1 MISYGKQYI
10 DSKDISAV
18 RKVLLSDWLTQGP
31 LISKFELELKKYFG
45 AKYCSVVS
53 NGTAALHLAG
63 LALGWKK
70 GDIILTSPIS
80 FLATSNCILY
90 SGATPDFIDIDKTN
104 YNIDTNK
111 LEDKLKKL
119 KSSSKKVVAVIATDY
134 AGNPCNWKYLKQLA
148 TKYNFILIN
157 DNCHAIGATYYN
169 DKSYAV
175 KYADIVTHSYHPVKN
190 ITTGEGGAIL
200 TNNREIFEKV
210 NTLRSHG
217 IEKNSKEK
225 ISRKGLWHYEM
236 HELGYNYRITDI
248 QCALGISQLK
258 KINKFIKRK
267 REIAK
272 IYDEQF
278 SEDSIFKIP
287 KVEKNYG
294 HAYHLYPL
302 QINFGKESEKKNFFK
317 KLYNNKIKLQVHY
330 IPIHLQPYYRKNY
343 GFKKGDYP
351 IAENFYKRE
360 VSIPIYFSLKKKE
373 IYKVINK
380 IKFFLRNK

>member
-31 LISKFELELKKYFG
+31 LISKFEFELKKYFG

-111 LEDKLKKL
+111 LEEKLKKI
-119 KSSSKKVVAVIATDY
+119 KSSSKKVVAVVATDY

-148 TKYNFILIN
+148 SKYNFILIN

-169 DKSYAV
+169 NKSYAV

-200 TNNREIFEKV
+200 TNNKEIFEKI

-217 IEKNSKEK
+217 IEKKSKEK
-225 ISRKGLWHYEM
+225 LSRKGLWYYEM

-278 SEDSIFKIP
+278 SKDSIFKIP
-287 KVEKNYG
+287 KVEK
-294 HAYHLYPL
+294 
-302 QINFGKESEKKNFFK
+302 
-317 KLYNNKIKLQVHY
+317 KLWPCISFISIANK
-330 IPIHLQPYYRKNY
+330 
-343 GFKKGDYP
+343 FW
-351 IAENFYKRE
+351 
-360 VSIPIYFSLKKKE
+360 
-373 IYKVINK
+373 
-380 IKFFLRNK
+380 